1 MQMKGKA
8 AMGLASLGG
17 LATAGPAHTERSG
30 LDNSLLDRTRLYRF
44 IWYSFIVHLVVLLL
58 HWLVPVKPSIP
69 APPPPIKVRVA
80 EPEKPKSELEK
91 GTIIDA
97 PKPEKIEKPRS
108 SKLLASK
115 DSRAHS
121 NLEKSVEKKYRSKK
135 TVVPKPSGVPQVSKK
150 SLQPPQKKASK
161 PIAQQKTQKS
171 KQSFPL
177 SDRGTFVPQTKEKQ
191 LTESQSNLSSGTK
204 GTLSMM
210 DGFDPDKYAS
220 LDTGSLDESFDE
232 EDVSL
237 DTTETEYASY
247 FARIKHQ
254 IERVWMYPNEAAQRG
269 ISGKLTLRFRISRD
283 GNLLSAR
290 VVDQSGHEI
299 LDFAAI
305 KAVKEA
311 APFYP
316 FPVNIKKD
324 KLSILATFIYSPKYG
339 LLKK

>member
-1 MQMKGKA
+1 MQMKGVDA
-8 AMGLASLGG
+8 IGLTTEGF
-17 LATAGPAHTERSG
+17 AHRERFWLNSSQ
-30 LDNSLLDRTRLYRF
+30 LDGTRLFRF
-44 IWYSFIVHLVVLLL
+44 IWYSFIIHLLVVLL
-58 HWLVPVKPSIP
+58 HWLVPIKPAVS
-69 APPPPIKVRVA
+69 PPPPIQVKIA
-80 EPEKPKSELEK
+80 EPEKPKGELDK

-108 SKLLASK
+108 SKLLASH

-121 NLEKSVEKKYRSKK
+121 NLKKSADKTYQRKK
-135 TVVPKPSGVPQVSKK
+135 TVVPKPSGVPQVAKK
-150 SLQPPQKKASK
+150 SLLPPRKKAPK
-161 PIAQQKTQKS
+161 PVAQKKTQKS
-171 KQSFPL
+171 QQSFPV
-177 SDRGTFVPQTKEKQ
+177 SDRGTFVPQAKEKQ
-191 LTESQSNLSSGTK
+191 QIQSQSNLSSGTK
-204 GTLSMM
+204 GTLSLL

-220 LDTGSLDESFDE
+220 LDTQSLDESEDD

-254 IERVWMYPNEAAQRG
+254 IERVWTYPSEAAQRG
-269 ISGKLTLRFRISRD
+269 VSGKLTLRFRISRD
-283 GNLLSAR
+283 GNLIGAR
-290 VVDQSGHEI
+290 VVDKSGHEI

-316 FPVNIKKD
+316 FPVNIKKN
-324 KLSILATFIYSPKYG
+324 KLSILATFIYSPNYG

>member
-1 MQMKGKA
+1 MQMRGGPA
-8 AMGLASLGG
+8 LG
-17 LATAGPAHTERSG
+17 LATAGFVPSG
-30 LDNSLLDRTRLYRF
+30 RFWLNSSQLDGTRLYRF
-44 IWYSFIVHLVVLLL
+44 IFYSFIIHLIALLL
-58 HWLVPVKPSIP
+58 QWLVPVKASVPP
-69 APPPPIKVRVA
+69 PPPPIKVKIA
-80 EPEKPKSELEK
+80 EPEKPRSELEK

-108 SKLLASK
+108 SKLLASN

-121 NLEKSVEKKYRSKK
+121 NLEKSKVKTYRRKK
-135 TVVPKPSGVPQVSKK
+135 TVVPKPSGIPRASKR
-150 SLQPPQKKASK
+150 SLLPPQKKTHKSVAK
-161 PIAQQKTQKS
+161 QKIKKN

-177 SDRGTFVPQTKEKQ
+177 SDRGAFVPRSKEKQ
-191 LTESQSNLSSGTK
+191 QIETESNLSMGTQ
-204 GTLSMM
+204 GTLSLL

-220 LDTGSLDESFDE
+220 LDTSSLDESFDD
-232 EDVSL
+232 EDISL

-254 IERVWMYPNEAAQRG
+254 IERVWMYPSEAAQRG
-269 ISGKLTLRFRISRD
+269 ISGRLTLRFRISKD

-290 VVDQSGHEI
+290 VVDKSDHTI
-299 LDFAAI
+299 LDFAAV

-324 KLSILATFIYSPKYG
+324 KLSILATFIYSPNYG
-339 LLKK
+339 LLRK